1 MFKVVNI
8 PEALDIL
15 SNIIYNQGQS
25 LSWCRNTWLIVND
38 FCQNHMREVKENIS
52 YFLIITSNLSRGEH
66 F

>member
-8 PEALDIL
+8 PEALDSL
-15 SNIIYNQGQS
+15 SNIIYDQGQS

-52 YFLIITSNLSRGEH
+52 
-66 F
+66 